1 MASVR
6 ESRSTCPSEL
16 LLNDCKRRN
25 MAASAAST
33 SCGNFCG
40 SPSRSAASNFCCQS
54 GNLIFGVDGGVSWSA
69 IGGLLGDGPYPVID
83 LHKRSAALRA
93 RRQDV
98 KKTLTF

>member
-6 ESRSTCPSEL
+6 ASRSRCPSEL

-25 MAASAAST
+25 MAASAASI
-33 SCGNFCG
+33 SGGSFCR
-40 SPSRSAASNFCCQS
+40 SPSKSAASNLRCQS
-54 GNLIFGVDGGVSWSA
+54 GNLILGMDGGVSWSA
-69 IGGLLGDGPYPVID
+69 IDCLLDDGPYTVID

-98 KKTLTF
+98 